1 MKLVPV
7 WSLTCE
13 YYMFASQFACLF
25 VCLLFFFLIDV
36 IAYIVC
42 SLCTFQ
48 LFASIKKG
56 NSSNQN
62 RRNCWVAKMFTIW
75 AHIFFVKIR
84 VFNGNFT
91 KVIRLMRLKFWY
103 GLLIRDFI
111 SLASSNNDSHML
123 MKQKC
128 KQRLAYNFFVF

>member
-1 MKLVPV
+1 MKLVPD

-13 YYMFASQFACLF
+13 YYMFVSQFACLF
-25 VCLLFFFLIDV
+25 VFCFFSHIDV
-36 IAYIVC
+36 IAYIIC
-42 SLCTFQ
+42 SLCNFQ

-62 RRNCWVAKMFTIW
+62 RRNCWVAKMFIIW

-84 VFNGNFT
+84 VFNDNFT
-91 KVIRLMRLKFWY
+91 KVIRLMGLKFWY

-128 KQRLAYNFFVF
+128 KQRFAYNFFVL